1 MKPHSKRFMTDE
13 ERIFNYRLSRA
24 RRVVENAFGILA
36 QRFGCLLTTMRQRPE
51 TVTTI
56 VMACVV
62 LHNLIRIRNPR
73 QMPDVDQDGPDH
85 NIIPGGWRVNNPL
98 LDGIDNI
105 RGNRDTRAAKAQRQY
120 LTAYVNSPA
129 GAVPWQHLMI

>member
-1 MKPHSKRFMTDE
+1 MSPDNDEAAPGDGDEHHNGVCGSPQPHQT
-13 ERIFNYRLSRA
+13 
-24 RRVVENAFGILA
+24 
-36 QRFGCLLTTMRQRPE
+36 PE
-51 TVTTI
+51 
-56 VMACVV
+56 
-62 LHNLIRIRNPR
+62 PR

-85 NIIPGGWRVNNPL
+85 NIIPGGWRANNPL